1 MKRLFLLILI
11 VLSQP
16 AWSQSMTPQQKEI
29 IDKLGVYYRELGLKS
44 KADWLKQEVA
54 AGRIRFGPT
63 EPGET
68 AVTDMPTRVIT
79 INDKKPFL
87 NYSDY
92 VDLGYTMYHE
102 RVHQNQ
108 DPEIYNSECWRETF
122 YLGNACER
130 EGWAT
135 GFRAVRNMANILRDQ
150 AKNAP
155 SSRERAQAA
164 ARLEATVSAWQ
175 TLTNDWFGK
184 GKKLYGDMTVTD
196 DQGFPISWEEME
208 KERKEF
214 LKVAAT
220 AKALAGDMMVPFT
233 GTYSG
238 PISEGANGKLTFQIN
253 TRNEVLGTIGGNYR
267 KGTLSGTFKGRI
279 RGQVDIDGNLK
290 ADVVGELKMTNQAGV
305 TFDYEY
311 TGRMTGNL
319 TKNAQ
324 GGSGRWTA
332 GEGAMNPSGAWRV
345 TRQ

>member
-1 MKRLFLLILI
+1 
-11 VLSQP
+11 
-16 AWSQSMTPQQKEI
+16 MTPQQKEI
-29 IDKLGVYYRELGLKS
+29 INKLGAYYRELGLNS

-135 GFRAVRNMANILRDQ
+135 GFRAVRNMAGILRDQ

-164 ARLEATVSAWQ
+164 ARLEATIDAWQ

-184 GKKLYGDMTVTD
+184 GKKLYGDMTVLD
-196 DQGFPISWEEME
+196 EKGFPISWEEME
-208 KERKEF
+208 EERKE
-214 LKVAAT
+214 LRQVAAT
-220 AKALAGDMMVPFT
+220 AKALAGDMTAPFI

-253 TRNEVLGTIGGNYR
+253 AGNEVLGTIGGSYR
-267 KGTLSGTFKGRI
+267 KGTLGGTFKGRI

-290 ADVVGELKMTNQAGV
+290 ADVAGELRVTNQAGV

-332 GEGAMNPSGAWRV
+332 GEGSMNPSGAWKV